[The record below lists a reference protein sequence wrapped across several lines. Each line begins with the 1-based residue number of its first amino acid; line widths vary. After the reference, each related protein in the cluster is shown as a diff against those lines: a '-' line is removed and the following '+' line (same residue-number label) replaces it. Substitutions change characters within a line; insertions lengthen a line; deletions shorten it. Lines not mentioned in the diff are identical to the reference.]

1 MIISIYRW
9 CCVFVFISIYPFSH
23 CCDDFASIIH
33 ICWFLALGWEQ
44 VWFLKGLNLCLCW
57 ADMKLDLLCWIL
69 NYCTVE
75 ARFVWL
81 ALGAIVFL
89 RLLCKYPFMVQICRF
104 VIMHII
110 FSLSVFY
117 RTSLYG
123 MIIGIIMMWDSELL
137 KCQSCWNAIYSWIQ
151 C

>member
-69 NYCTVE
+69 NYYTVE

-81 ALGAIVFL
+81 AFGGYCVFKAIVQV
-89 RLLCKYPFMVQICRF
+89 PFYGSNMQVCDYANNIQLECILQN
-104 VIMHII
+104 I
-110 FSLSVFY
+110 SL
-117 RTSLYG
+117 
-123 MIIGIIMMWDSELL
+123 
-137 KCQSCWNAIYSWIQ
+137 WNDNWYHHDVR
-151 C
+151 